1 VCDKVFYFNFKEV
14 SRSHNIFYLFLFM
27 KFFFI
32 IFLISRLMFW
42 WRRCVNYLLLTSLPK
57 PLFQSKK
64 KDFIKRCVIFSSY
77 FLLLLVNSF
86 SSFVSFF
93 ARKTWPSLQGGQTGT
108 EPEWARASLLG
119 TSRFW
124 GNGCGVARYGVIT
137 IFCKLKV
144 MSKIKITVK
153 ISLLLVLVS

>member
-1 VCDKVFYFNFKEV
+1 VNQLRFIREVCDKVFYFNFKEV
-14 SRSHNIFYLFLFM
+14 SRSHKIFHLVLFM
-27 KFFFI
+27 NFFFI

-93 ARKTWPSLQGGQTGT
+93 ARKTWPSLQGGQTGR
-108 EPEWARASLLG
+108 ELLCWAHLDLG
-119 TSRFW
+119 
-124 GNGCGVARYGVIT
+124 GMGAE
-137 IFCKLKV
+137 LPD
-144 MSKIKITVK
+144 M
-153 ISLLLVLVS
+153 VSSQYSANWKWCHR